1 VVRPLW
7 RLWLDTA
14 ARGGYIELVREKG
27 DIAMYAPLSLAGRVA
42 VVLGGT
48 SGIGHALAVGLAAA
62 GADVVP
68 SGRRQAQVESTA
80 TEIEVLGRRSLRV
93 AADVTERKSLEHLLE
108 EVLRAFDKVDILVNC
123 AGQTKRTPT
132 LDLADETWNAILETN
147 LTGTLRACQVFGRP
161 MLDRGYGRI
170 VNIASLSTF
179 VALYEVAAYSASKAA
194 VASLTKSLAI
204 EWGSRGVCVN
214 AIAPG
219 LFVTDL
225 NRQLL
230 EGTERGREFLMRSPM
245 KRFGKVEELIGAC
258 VFLSSEASSFVNGEI
273 LVVDGGFLASG
284 VNQ

>member
-1 VVRPLW
+1 
-7 RLWLDTA
+7 
-14 ARGGYIELVREKG
+14 
-27 DIAMYAPLSLAGRVA
+27 MYAPLNLAGRVA

-48 SGIGHALAVGLAAA
+48 SGIGRALALGLAEA

-68 SGRRQAQVESTA
+68 TGRREAQVDA
-80 TEIEVLGRRSLRV
+80 AAAEIERLGRRSLRV
-93 AADVTERKSLEHLLE
+93 PADVTARSSLEHLLA
-108 EVLRAFDKVDILVNC
+108 EVLRVFDKVDILVNC
-123 AGQTKRTPT
+123 AGGTKRTPT
-132 LDLADETWNAILETN
+132 LDVTDEQWNTILETN
-147 LTGTLRACQVFGRP
+147 LTGTLRACQVFGRH
-161 MLDRGYGRI
+161 MIDRGYGRI

-219 LFVTDL
+219 VFVTDL
-225 NRQLL
+225 NRALL
-230 EGTERGREFLMRSPM
+230 EGTERGREFLLRTPM
-245 KRFGKVEELIGAC
+245 KRFGKVEELVGAC
-258 VFLSSEASSFVNGEI
+258 IFLSSEASSFVNGEI